1 MANAIAN
8 AKKGA
13 LDKNA
18 IETAI
23 ARGQGKSVSGAALE
37 DVTVEAMLPYAA
49 MVIQYQTDQKARLLQ
64 EIRSIIKRAGGSVT
78 PTAFMFEKK
87 GRIWFEKKP
96 EVSVDDIL
104 DEAIEAG
111 AMDVEDDEG
120 QLVVDTDPSETTSLA
135 QTLCDKFGLTLEKS
149 EILYDPKEESMVK
162 LQEEQSIELE
172 NVVSL
177 IEDDPGLQNIYM
189 NVAN

>member
-1 MANAIAN
+1 
-8 AKKGA
+8 
-13 LDKNA
+13 
-18 IETAI
+18 
-23 ARGQGKSVSGAALE
+23 
-37 DVTVEAMLPYAA
+37 VEAMLPYAA

-64 EIRSIIKRAGGSVT
+64 EIRNIIKRAGGSVT

-87 GRIWFEKKP
+87 GRIWFERKP

>member
-1 MANAIAN
+1 
-8 AKKGA
+8 
-13 LDKNA
+13 
-18 IETAI
+18 
-23 ARGQGKSVSGAALE
+23 
-37 DVTVEAMLPYAA
+37 

-87 GRIWFEKKP
+87 GRIWFERRP
-96 EVSVDDIL
+96 EVSIDDIL

-111 AMDVEDDEG
+111 AMDVEEEDG
-120 QLVVDTDPSETTSLA
+120 QLVVDTDPSATTSVA
-135 QTLCDKFGLTLEKS
+135 QRLCEKFGLSIEKS
-149 EILYDPKEESMVK
+149 EILYDPKEDSMV
-162 LQEEQSIELE
+162 QVEGEQSIELE
-172 NVVSL
+172 AVVGL

>member
-1 MANAIAN
+1 
-8 AKKGA
+8 
-13 LDKNA
+13 
-18 IETAI
+18 
-23 ARGQGKSVSGAALE
+23 
-37 DVTVEAMLPYAA
+37 MLPYAA
-49 MVIQYQTDQKARLLQ
+49 MVIQYQTDQKARVLQ

-87 GRIWFEKKP
+87 GRIWFERKP

-111 AMDVEDDEG
+111 AMDVEEDDG
-120 QLVVDTDPSETTSLA
+120 QLVVDTDPSATSSVA
-135 QTLCDKFGLTLEKS
+135 QRLCEKFDLNVERS
-149 EILYDPKEESMVK
+149 EILYDPKEDSMV
-162 LQEEQSIELE
+162 QVQGEQCIELDA
-172 NVVSL
+172 VVES

>member
-1 MANAIAN
+1 LDPAFNPRLANAIVA

-13 LDKNA
+13 LDKVA

-23 ARGQGKSVSGAALE
+23 ARGQGKSATGAALE
-37 DVTVEAMLPYAA
+37 DLTVEAMLPYAA

-87 GRIWFEKKP
+87 GRIWFERRP

-111 AMDVEDDEG
+111 TMDVEEEDG
-120 QLVVDTDPSETTSLA
+120 QLVVNTDPSATTS
-135 QTLCDKFGLTLEKS
+135 
-149 EILYDPKEESMVK
+149 
-162 LQEEQSIELE
+162 
-172 NVVSL
+172 
-177 IEDDPGLQNIYM
+177 
-189 NVAN
+189 VA

>member
-1 MANAIAN
+1 
-8 AKKGA
+8 
-13 LDKNA
+13 
-18 IETAI
+18 
-23 ARGQGKSVSGAALE
+23 
-37 DVTVEAMLPYAA
+37 MLPYAA

-87 GRIWFEKKP
+87 GRIWFERRP
-96 EVSVDDIL
+96 EVSIDDIL

-111 AMDVEDDEG
+111 AMDVEEEDG
-120 QLVVDTDPSETTSLA
+120 QLVVDTDPSATTSVA
-135 QTLCDKFGLTLEKS
+135 QRLCEKFGLSIEKS
-149 EILYDPKEESMVK
+149 EILYDPKEDSMV
-162 LQEEQSIELE
+162 QVEGEQSIELE
-172 NVVSL
+172 AVVGL

>member
-1 MANAIAN
+1 M
-8 AKKGA
+8 
-13 LDKNA
+13 
-18 IETAI
+18 AI
-23 ARGQGKSVSGAALE
+23 ARGQGKSASGAALE

-49 MVIQYQTDQKARLLQ
+49 MVIQYQTDQKARVMQ

-87 GRIWFEKKP
+87 GRIWFERKA

-111 AMDVEDDEG
+111 ATDVEEEHG
-120 QLVVDTDPSETTSLA
+120 QLVVDTDPTATSSVA
-135 QTLCDKFGLTLEKS
+135 QRLCEKFGLNVEKS
-149 EILYDPKEESMVK
+149 EILYDPKDDSMVQVQGQQGIE
-162 LQEEQSIELE
+162 LDAVIDSIED
-172 NVVSL
+172 S
-177 IEDDPGLQNIYM
+177 PGLQNIYL